1 MSAKAGIKQFKD
13 AAGQMRRLAYFLDRI
28 RQPVAARN
36 YEGFETELEAGVA
49 QARLVEIC
57 AITLPSFRGGMGS
70 WSDIYVM
77 KADGSPD
84 PGADEEFAA
93 LRAALS
99 RFGERSICRTRF
111 AKILPGLRWREVDSI
126 ASTRRP
132 RAPVDFD
139 SKS

>member
-1 MSAKAGIKQFKD
+1 MSAKAGIKQFK
-13 AAGQMRRLAYFLDRI
+13 AVAGQMRRLAYFLDRI

-36 YEGFETELEAGVA
+36 YEGFATELETGVA

-70 WSDIYVM
+70 LNDTYVM

-84 PGADEEFAA
+84 LDADEEFAA

-99 RFGERSICRTRF
+99 RFGERSIWRARF
-111 AKILPGLRWREVDSI
+111 ARFLPGLR
-126 ASTRRP
+126 
-132 RAPVDFD
+132 F
-139 SKS
+139 